1 MNADNLKSTSQTN
14 WEALETMSDE
24 DIDYS
29 DIPPLT
35 EEFFA
40 NATLRIPAQKA
51 QNFIELDPEIMQW
64 FRSKSQKPQ
73 ELVNTVLRQYM
84 QGQI

>member
-14 WEALETMSDE
+14 WEALKTMSDE

>member
-1 MNADNLKSTSQTN
+1 MNESNLNNTSRTN
-14 WEALETMSDE
+14 WQALESMSDE

-35 EEFFA
+35 EDFFA

-51 QNFIELDPEIMQW
+51 QNFIELEPEIMQW
-64 FRSKSQKPQ
+64 LRSKSQKPN
-73 ELVNTVLRQYM
+73 EIVNTVLRQYI
-84 QGQI
+84 QEQA